1 MAFTTFDL
9 QVRAWH
15 TVRAFIVMTI
25 VQFKFY
31 DMKKL
36 CPLLLIV
43 FALCGC
49 VGTSTKVNEKF
60 SNVQQENFDN
70 MLARNK
76 DKSYRLGNKIL
87 EKEFNDSVKLA
98 MGEYMDSV
106 KLFVNWKAQIQNI
119 NSRETGKSI
128 ALSFELEY
136 APEQYRKVTFDV
148 DYILPQDSIN
158 TDKIYQT
165 IRSLSNYSTVYF
177 DGFIRKKANGE
188 AHYSSYSDD
197 LMHSYPDFKFFVVDI
212 NTTSKGDTL
221 SNNLQNA
228 VDLSFQAIEPLE
240 LNFKKKISKKESS
253 KRVEKIAPR
262 LSEIKILLIISNKD
276 SYVKS
281 IKVVLPQ
288 SVNNDLYSGIARS
301 KKCLLPCG

>member
-1 MAFTTFDL
+1 
-9 QVRAWH
+9 
-15 TVRAFIVMTI
+15 
-25 VQFKFY
+25 
-31 DMKKL
+31 MKKIWS
-36 CPLLLIV
+36 LLLIV

-49 VGTSTKVNEKF
+49 VGTPTQANKKF

-98 MGEYMDSV
+98 MGEYM
-106 KLFVNWKAQIQNI
+106 
-119 NSRETGKSI
+119 RETGKSI

-262 LSEIKILLIISNKD
+262 FKAAKE
-276 SYVKS
+276 
-281 IKVVLPQ
+281 VLTQ
-288 SVNNDLYSGIARS
+288 DEKAYIDRLTQALTYNFLYAQ
-301 KKCLLPCG
+301 